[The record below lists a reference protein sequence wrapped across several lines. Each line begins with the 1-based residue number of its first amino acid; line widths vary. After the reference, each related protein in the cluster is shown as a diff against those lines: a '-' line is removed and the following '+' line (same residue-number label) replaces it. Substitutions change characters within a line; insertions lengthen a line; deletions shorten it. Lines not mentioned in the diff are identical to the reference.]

1 MDIDQ
6 LIRIINVLG
15 KLEER
20 AWSDCSKLPD
30 YEIILFNNVE
40 NPAGVEVCLPN
51 RSPNEVSLVKKLVCY
66 DLALIFWKRKC
77 VQKI

>member
-30 YEIILFNNVE
+30 YEIILFSKVE
-40 NPAGVEVCLPN
+40 NSV
-51 RSPNEVSLVKKLVCY
+51 Y
-66 DLALIFWKRKC
+66 DPFLIFFSGFKFLEREIVCK
-77 VQKI
+77 KIEI